1 MKNEILEVLYEN
13 KTAIKIIVFVLALI
27 LIGHIQSTTPEMR

>member
-1 MKNEILEVLYEN
+1 MKEQLIVVYYEN
-13 KTAIKIIVFVLALI
+13 KTAIKIIVFVLACI